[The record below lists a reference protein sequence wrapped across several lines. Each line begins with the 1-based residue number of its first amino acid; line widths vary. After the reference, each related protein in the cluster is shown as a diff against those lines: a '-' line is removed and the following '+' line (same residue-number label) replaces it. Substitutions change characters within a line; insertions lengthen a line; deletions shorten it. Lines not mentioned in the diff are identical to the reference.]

1 MTFYHATTRDRI
13 ASIQKVGLGGDPSAE
28 RNFEFSEDGVY
39 LAETPVLAL
48 GFLLERAMAGA
59 LHDLSPKDCVAAF
72 AVIVIDASRVDP
84 RRLRA
89 DQNIG
94 QEGFWIYSGVIDVAS
109 MPVIGADEVMC
120 RNLAR

>member
-13 ASIQKVGLGGDPSAE
+13 ASIQRLGLGGDPNAE
-28 RNFEFSEDGVY
+28 RNFEFSEQGVY
-39 LAETPVLAL
+39 LAENPVLAL

-59 LHDLSPKDCVAAF
+59 FRNHSPQDYVAAF

-84 RRLRA
+84 GRLRA
-89 DQNIG
+89 DENIG
-94 QEGFWIYSGVIDVAS
+94 QEGFWIYSGVIDVTS

-120 RNLAR
+120 KNLAS